1 MKTKRP
7 LGEFKAVAFLL
18 YTYCADVLEP
28 AGFQGSRDLRC
39 EEPSVIP
46 TACLSQRTSLYGPRE
61 YLTFFSPKNLWRSM
75 ESPCFSFSLGRNSGP
90 PLLSKIAS
98 TVLNVYAAN
107 DIFSIRW
114 TISYSTLSVFFFFT
128 TNKVRRSRPQLCH
141 FLLSKIL
148 RVRFFQEM
156 RITNKRISTVLKSRN
171 PWIRCAFD
179 KKRCKKTL
187 QIFLYILLIVLSD
200 SLFLLSLLFK
210 LLFLL
215 SAWSVRYFYN
225 FPLTKK
231 V

>member
-1 MKTKRP
+1 
-7 LGEFKAVAFLL
+7 
-18 YTYCADVLEP
+18 
-28 AGFQGSRDLRC
+28 
-39 EEPSVIP
+39 
-46 TACLSQRTSLYGPRE
+46 
-61 YLTFFSPKNLWRSM
+61 M

-200 SLFLLSLLFK
+200 SFFLLLLLFK
-210 LLFLL
+210 LMFFALCLTCQIFLQFSPDKKGLINIL
-215 SAWSVRYFYN
+215 SINSRCSEFGI
-225 FPLTKK
+225 
-231 V
+231 